1 MIIFQHGGFWFDHSI
16 GSKNS
21 IFLLL
26 RFPSA
31 RSLEPIEKRIL
42 DIKTEN
48 AHSLINFEK
57 SYQTQHHQWWKYHN
71 MIQILIRKHSPYIPT
86 YAIKKGENTLHLVK
100 NFETISSWQLHGSK
114 TLPTV
119 TTWRPCKS
127 DEEEAQSY
135 DDTWAVKKNKHHL
148 CYGPVATIK
157 IKQISTT
164 LTSLGPGNWSKFTSF
179 LLPGLLVVVVW
190 LFHSELWI
198 FLKTAHFTFGW
209 FRIFENRPIDPEFS
223 IVSKCEA
230 NVSKK
235 AKVSKK
241 CPKTKKWYGILS
253 LCHFFPIVS
262 ALCED
267 TGILTF
273 STKYNL
279 CLN

>member
-1 MIIFQHGGFWFDHSI
+1 MIFKPQHFWFEDYLSLHLVVLPKNCKQDNYLSQGGFWFNHSI
-16 GSKNS
+16 GSKDS

-26 RFPSA
+26 RFPLA
-31 RSLEPIEKRIL
+31 HSLAPSEKRYL
-42 DIKTEN
+42 DIKTLT
-48 AHSLINFEK
+48 HQFEK
-57 SYQTQHHQWWKYHN
+57 SYQSQPTPSGMKN
-71 MIQILIRKHSPYIPT
+71 TKIMIHIIIRKHSPYICTRT
-86 YAIKKGENTLHLVK
+86 YAIKKGENTLHMVK

-179 LLPGLLVVVVW
+179 LLLPRLLLLVVVW

-198 FLKTAHFTFGW
+198 FLKTVQFL
-209 FRIFENRPIDPEFS
+209 FRE
-223 IVSKCEA
+223 
-230 NVSKK
+230 
-235 AKVSKK
+235 
-241 CPKTKKWYGILS
+241 S
-253 LCHFFPIVS
+253 LNFWKSPTWS
-262 ALCED
+262 
-267 TGILTF
+267 
-273 STKYNL
+273 
-279 CLN
+279 